1 MAKSNMAKNKSIIK
15 LFEKSGEVGPQPNL
29 LKMLKDKFVQMIL
42 EDFSS
47 SFIDCLMSVIVSQ
60 TTIHCAVVNNMIKFA
75 AKSVS
80 MICELSSKDGRSG
93 MYLMTEMIRMFRKY
107 GHACDKTIRW
117 RFCLFLNHLMNYMAD
132 GAVLVV
138 ELCEVVTS
146 LLLDRLQDKKADVR
160 AQAAHALNRLQTPD
174 NPKCRIV
181 EKFLFHLTCDSSIE
195 VRTAIVKEI
204 AMFNNVVDE
213 MLKST
218 LLDVSDNVRREAYNR
233 FLTYPFSN
241 LSSKQRQSLL
251 EKGLEENKIILSL
264 VKNRLLPK
272 WLEECNNDFVQFL
285 NKLGVE
291 NEIVCEKTLRVIFES
306 YYDSQILDLTNEYLN
321 PTSRLIDF
329 DKLTV
334 EKIFM
339 WKCVAKY
346 LTTEKKIELARNQG
360 HIDDDFIDILLP
372 DLIVFSDYIRNY
384 YFTHDSNNDKEF
396 ILTQLLDMTKTFSI
410 DDVGAASLNKLFL
423 DLLLDSNT
431 SVTPIEHIATLLNV
445 TFKNG
450 HDLLMYIK
458 QILNE
463 IQTRTIEVY
472 PLIEKV
478 GKKEMLTHQIT
489 SQTKNI
495 SNLIENGGEES
506 KNIDMLI
513 INLKKITEEA
523 ENIIIS
529 PKEQTLVDVAI
540 KNLLKA
546 FELVFEVQQLPK
558 VGKELSLLTDII
570 QNIVVGYL
578 ECSMVDLRMK
588 AVRSLAPYILANNAI
603 AAKEH
608 LTTLCSEI
616 SKPLTDRHLLFKI
629 MFEVFLRYDLK
640 IFDIND
646 DLDTNEEYTDVFGV
660 ENILPLLA
668 NCIDYEV
675 VDSCFK
681 LVVIKGFCE
690 LLLFKK
696 VNSINL
702 LTKLLIIWF
711 RRSPCEVLIN
721 STLVQ
726 FFTSYVFHINTSSST
741 LAKCYVPMLKE
752 IQEHDLASK
761 LNIKL
766 DEVNLTLINT
776 TRGFFY
782 KNEEFAINAHVELA
796 CYILDYLIDKDQSYT
811 DMLVDTIYKLEIGF
825 DGNDKLVQILGPK
838 LLLVIEHLKKINNK
852 EARYYLRKI
861 MQKFDPILQKK
872 SSFMKKNLENSV
884 EVEKE
889 PQVPSCST
897 QEPDSIVEVPHSDL
911 FAQEQMNTDYIILSD
926 SEDEDVKIMFEDKDD
941 DEDVETFTKLDA
953 MKRMSEIF
961 KQSFNTKVIDILS
974 SDSD

>member
-1 MAKSNMAKNKSIIK
+1 MAKNKSIIK

-29 LKMLKDKFVQMIL
+29 LKMLKDKFVQMNL
-42 EDFSS
+42 DEFTTL
-47 SFIDCLMSVIVSQ
+47 FIDCMMSVIVSQ
-60 TTIHCAVVNNMIKFA
+60 TTLHCAVVNNMIKFG

-80 MICELSSKDGRSG
+80 MLCEHSSKDGRTG
-93 MYLMTEMIRMFRKY
+93 MYLMTEMIRICRKY

-117 RFCLFLNHLMNYMAD
+117 RLCLFLNHLMNYMAD
-132 GAVLVV
+132 GAVLAV

-181 EKFLFHLTCDSSIE
+181 EKFLFHLTCDTSIE

-204 AMFNNVVDE
+204 AMFNYVVDE

-218 LLDVSDNVRREAYNR
+218 LLDVSDNVRKEAYNR
-233 FLTYPFSN
+233 FLTYPFSS
-241 LSSKQRQSLL
+241 LSSKQRQTLL
-251 EKGLEENKIILSL
+251 EKGLEENKIILSI

-285 NKLGVE
+285 NKLDVE
-291 NEIVCEKTLRVIFES
+291 NEIICEKTLRVIFES

-321 PTSRLIDF
+321 PVSRLIDF

-334 EKIFM
+334 EQIFL

-360 HIDDDFIDILLP
+360 HIDSDYIDILLP
-372 DLIVFSDYIRNY
+372 DLVVFSDYVRNY
-384 YFTHDSNNDKEF
+384 YFTYDSNNDKEF

-410 DDVGAASLNKLFL
+410 DDVGAASLNKLFF

-431 SVTPIEHIATLLNV
+431 SVRPIKHITTLLNL

-450 HDLLMYIK
+450 HDLLIYIK

-463 IQTRTIEVY
+463 IQTRTIDVY
-472 PLIEKV
+472 PLIEKK
-478 GKKEMLTHQIT
+478 GKKELLKYQIQTLTKKV
-489 SQTKNI
+489 SE
-495 SNLIENGGEES
+495 LIEIDDLNSEE
-506 KNIDMLI
+506 IDTLI
-513 INLKKITEEA
+513 IRLKKTTAESENMIILPEE
-523 ENIIIS
+523 I
-529 PKEQTLVDVAI
+529 TLVDVAV

-546 FELVFEVQQLPK
+546 FELVFEVQQFPK
-558 VGKELSLLTDII
+558 VGIELSLLTDIV

-578 ECSMVDLRMK
+578 ECSMVNLRME
-588 AVRSLAPYILANNAI
+588 AIRSLAPYMLANNAV

-608 LTTLCSEI
+608 MTTLCSEV
-616 SKPLTDRHLLFKI
+616 SKPMTDRHLLFQI

-640 IFDIND
+640 TFDIND
-646 DLDTNEEYTDVFGV
+646 NLDTNEEYNDVFGV
-660 ENILPLLA
+660 ESILPLLV

-675 VDSCFK
+675 VDSSFK
-681 LVVIKGFCE
+681 LDVIKGFCE

-711 RRSPCEVLIN
+711 RRSPCEMLIN
-721 STLVQ
+721 STMVQ
-726 FFTSYVFHINTSSST
+726 FFTSYVFNINTSSST

-761 LNIKL
+761 LSIKL
-766 DEVNLTLINT
+766 DEVNLTLINI
-776 TRGFFY
+776 TRGLFY
-782 KNEEFAINAHVELA
+782 QNEKFAINAHGELA
-796 CYILDYLIDKDQSYT
+796 SNILDYLIDKDQTYT
-811 DMLVDTIYKLEIGF
+811 DILVDTVYKLEIDF
-825 DGNDKLVQILGPK
+825 DSDDKLVQILGPK
-838 LLLVIEHLKKINNK
+838 LMLVIEHLKKLNNK
-852 EARYYLRKI
+852 ETRYYLKKI
-861 MQKFDPILQKK
+861 MHKFDPVLQKK
-872 SSFMKKNLENSV
+872 ASFMKNNIEKSV
-884 EVEKE
+884 EIVEA

-897 QEPDSIVEVPHSDL
+897 QEPDPIVEVPHSDL
-911 FAQEQMNTDYIILSD
+911 FAQEQMNTDCIILSD
-926 SEDEDVKIMFEDKDD
+926 SEDEKVKIKHEDD
-941 DEDVETFTKLDA
+941 DEDVEAFTKLDA

-961 KQSFNTKVIDILS
+961 KQRFSTKVIDISS
-974 SDSD
+974 SDSE